1 MGGDG
6 DAVGASGI
14 LVADAEGVA
23 CGEDGVGQLVEGA
36 PLRDPLCPAL
46 HREDREV
53 EILIPRVAAGLAGHH
68 EGDAAA
74 LVQKR
79 GPDAPLFEAEA
90 GAEVGQRMLEASAAQ
105 YTQQQRLVEALLGG
119 QLCRVLGV
127 GVVLDV
133 GQDDGVVALLR
144 RAGRGVEVAHD
155 DVGTAVE
162 RPAVAVARVA
172 GNDGIAG
179 PQGRR
184 QRGADRAG
192 GNDNTAGHGIPS
204 FLGIF

>member
-6 DAVGASGI
+6 DAVGAIGV
-14 LVADAEGVA
+14 LVADAEGIA

-53 EILIPRVAAGLAGHH
+53 EIPVLRVAAGLAGHH

-79 GPDAPLFEAEA
+79 GADAPLFEAEA

-105 YTQQQRLVEALLGG
+105 YTQQQRLVEALFGD

-127 GVVLDV
+127 GVVLDM

-144 RAGRGVEVAHD
+144 RAMKKLRLYNGNIQRIVVKMAEMY
-155 DVGTAVE
+155 GT
-162 RPAVAVARVA
+162 
-172 GNDGIAG
+172 GYLF
-179 PQGRR
+179 RR
-184 QRGADRAG
+184 KMTKLKRNQNMCNIIENA
-192 GNDNTAGHGIPS
+192 NP
-204 FLGIF
+204 L